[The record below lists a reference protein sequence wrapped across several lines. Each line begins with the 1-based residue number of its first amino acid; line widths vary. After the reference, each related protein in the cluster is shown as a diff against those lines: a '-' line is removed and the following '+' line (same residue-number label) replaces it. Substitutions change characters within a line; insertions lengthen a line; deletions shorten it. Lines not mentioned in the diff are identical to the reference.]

1 MTNNS
6 IGNIPRIRDPK
17 DLHLAGTDAN
27 TLHKLLLDGK
37 KFDVPNIDF
46 EGIKIPD
53 MPDFSKLPDKVDIE
67 ELTTRQFAGS
77 GVFDAI
83 MESVYNHIDKEFQDG
98 RITANE
104 YTKQYAQ
111 MLEASLS
118 NAVQF
123 ALQKDTAYWQGITAQ
138 MQAISAR
145 VQLEIT
151 IQEAK
156 ARLASLQ
163 YDALLKEAQFTNTKM
178 NTLGAESTYQI
189 SEYNLNSML
198 PTNKNLIE
206 EQIEVQV
213 AQTLEERT
221 DGRPVKGSVGKNKDL
236 ITAQIQAFKDDAQ
249 YKIGKL
255 HSDTWTAMRS
265 TDEDLLPPSVF
276 RNEDIAGVIANLKRN
291 VDLQ

>member
-17 DLHLAGTDAN
+17 DLQLAGTDAN

-46 EGIKIPD
+46 EGIKLPD
-53 MPDFSKLPDKVDIE
+53 MPDFSKLPDKVGIE